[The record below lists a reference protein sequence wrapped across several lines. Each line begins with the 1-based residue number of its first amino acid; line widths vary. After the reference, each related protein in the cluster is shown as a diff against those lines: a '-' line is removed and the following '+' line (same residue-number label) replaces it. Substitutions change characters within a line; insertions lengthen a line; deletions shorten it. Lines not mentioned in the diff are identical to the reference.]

1 MINMTGTLKIA
12 ILLFDNY
19 TPLDVVGPYEV
30 LSKIPNSKIYMV
42 AEKPGL
48 YKDVKG
54 LQMSAAYSLKD
65 LNNPDILIIPGGFGI
80 DSLLN
85 NQDIISWI
93 QNAHISSKWTVSVCS
108 GALLLGAAGILKDCK
123 ATTHWNRKEQLAK
136 YGAILQNERYV
147 KDGKII
153 TSAGVSAGID
163 MSLYLLSLVVNENY
177 AKAVQLG
184 MEYDPKPPFDSGS
197 PEKAPKEIVDKI
209 RQSNITNNK

>member
-1 MINMTGTLKIA
+1 MFCA
-12 ILLFDNY
+12 DFVDCLFNF
-19 TPLDVVGPYEV
+19 
-30 LSKIPNSKIYMV
+30 
-42 AEKPGL
+42 
-48 YKDVKG
+48 
-54 LQMSAAYSLKD
+54 SAANPLGVYS
-65 LNNPDILIIPGGFGI
+65 FCQCC
-80 DSLLN
+80 LLN
-85 NQDIISWI
+85 NQEIISWI

-136 YGAILQNERYV
+136 YEANIQNERYV

-163 MSLYLLSLVVNENY
+163 MSLYLLSLIVNENY

-209 RQSNITNNK
+209 RQSNNK

>member
-1 MINMTGTLKIA
+1 MINMIGTLKIA
-12 ILLFDNY
+12 ILLFDNF
-19 TPLDVVGPYEV
+19 TALDVVGPYEV
-30 LSKIPNSKIYMV
+30 LSKIPNSKVYMV
-42 AEKPGL
+42 AVKPGL

-54 LQMSAAYSLKD
+54 LQMSADYSLKD
-65 LNNPDILIIPGGFGI
+65 IENPDILIIPGGFGI

-85 NQDIISWI
+85 NQEIISWI

-108 GALLLGAAGILKDCK
+108 GALLLGAADILKDCK

-136 YGAILQNERYV
+136 YGANIQKERYV
-147 KDGKII
+147 KDGKVI

-163 MSLYLLSLVVNENY
+163 MSLYLLSLVVDENY

-197 PEKAPKEIVDKI
+197 PEKAPKEIVDQI
-209 RQSNITNNK
+209 RQSNNK

>member
-1 MINMTGTLKIA
+1 
-12 ILLFDNY
+12 
-19 TPLDVVGPYEV
+19 
-30 LSKIPNSKIYMV
+30 
-42 AEKPGL
+42 
-48 YKDVKG
+48 
-54 LQMSAAYSLKD
+54 
-65 LNNPDILIIPGGFGI
+65 
-80 DSLLN
+80 
-85 NQDIISWI
+85 
-93 QNAHISSKWTVSVCS
+93 
-108 GALLLGAAGILKDCK
+108 LLLGATGILKDCK

-163 MSLYLLSLVVNENY
+163 MSLYLLSLIVNDNY

-209 RQSNITNNK
+209 RQSNNTNNK

>member
-1 MINMTGTLKIA
+1 MVETLKIA
-12 ILLFDNY
+12 ILLFDDF
-19 TPLDVVGPYEV
+19 TALDVVGPYEV
-30 LSKIPNSKIYMV
+30 LSKIPNSKVYMV
-42 AEKPGL
+42 AVKPGL
-48 YKDVKG
+48 YKDIKG
-54 LQMSAAYSLKD
+54 LQISADYSLKD
-65 LNNPDILIIPGGFGI
+65 IGNPDILIIPGGFGI

-85 NQDIISWI
+85 NQEIISWL
-93 QNAHISSKWTVSVCS
+93 QDAYISSKWTVSVCS

-136 YGAILQNERYV
+136 YGANIQNERYF

-184 MEYDPKPPFDSGS
+184 MEYDPQPPFDSGS
-197 PEKAPKEIVDKI
+197 PEKAPEEIVDKI
-209 RQSNITNNK
+209 RQSNKTNNK

>member
-1 MINMTGTLKIA
+1 MINMIGTLKIA
-12 ILLFDNY
+12 ILLFDNF
-19 TPLDVVGPYEV
+19 TAFDVVGPYEV
-30 LSKIPNSKIYMV
+30 LSKIPNSKVYLV
-42 AEKPGL
+42 AVKHGL

-54 LQMSAAYSLKD
+54 LQMSADYSLKD
-65 LNNPDILIIPGGFGI
+65 IDNPDILIIPGGFGI

-85 NQDIISWI
+85 NQEIISWI

-136 YGAILQNERYV
+136 YGANIQNERYV

-163 MSLYLLSLVVNENY
+163 MSLYLLSLIVNENY

-209 RQSNITNNK
+209 RQSNNK